1 MPPSSAEAPA
11 GARTPAAGRAGDE
24 ASRRE
29 HLARLFAGISAGE
42 PDALGA
48 LYDTVADRL
57 FGLALWRTGSRE
69 DASDVVQEVFLRVAA
84 SRERLGAVGEPLP
97 WLLGLA
103 HHVAVDAA
111 RRSRRRSTVPLEEA
125 PPLVEAAPDAGRP
138 VDAARASRLLARLPA
153 AQRDAVYLR
162 HFADCTFAA
171 IGRIT
176 GVPVF
181 TAASRYRLGIGK
193 LRRLME
199 KTS

>member
-1 MPPSSAEAPA
+1 MTVPSVEAAALAGPPTP
-11 GARTPAAGRAGDE
+11 ARTADE

-29 HLARLFAGISAGE
+29 RLRGLFAAIAAGE
-42 PDALGA
+42 PDAVES
-48 LYDTVADRL
+48 LYEAVSDRL
-57 FGLALWRTGSRE
+57 YGLALWRTGSRE
-69 DASDVVQEVFLRVAA
+69 DAGDVVQEVFLRVVA
-84 SRERLGAVGEPLP
+84 SRGRLGAVSEPFP

-103 HHVAVDAA
+103 HHVAVDVA
-111 RRSRRRSTVPLEEA
+111 RRTRQRPTVPLEEA
-125 PPLVEAAPDAGRP
+125 PLLVEAEADAGRP
-138 VDAARASRLLARLPA
+138 VDAARASRLLAHLPA

-181 TAASRYRLGIGK
+181 TAASRYRLGLGK

-199 KTS
+199 GAP